1 MAENVVA
8 KLLGNFYS
16 RFLSGVIS
24 MIISCKLTNL
34 DIFFYLRADWKG
46 EGKIILDTSSVR
58 GATAV
63 MS

>member
-1 MAENVVA
+1 
-8 KLLGNFYS
+8 
-16 RFLSGVIS
+16 

-46 EGKIILDTSSVR
+46 EGKMILDTSSVR